1 MRILLCCLILS
12 FGWLDAGAQ
21 TIRQRSYSFLELA
34 PTARMGALGGVNVS
48 LADRDVNFFMSN
60 PALVGDTLSGWAS
73 AGYQFFL
80 ADIGQASAAYSH
92 TFNKIGQL
100 SLGVQH
106 LGYGKLTSYDASGQ
120 EIGEF
125 KSGETAVVISKAHQV
140 GAFRMGAN
148 FKLAFS
154 SIAGFRSSAAM
165 VDLGGV
171 FIHPKQ
177 NFTIGMVLRNLGIV
191 MSEYS
196 ASSTTSLPVDL
207 QLGMTF
213 KPEYMPMR
221 FSITAYSLLE
231 STATFDDPAVQNDP
245 PGTLDKVL
253 RRFTFATE
261 ILVGKNVTAIV
272 GYNFRTHQELKLDNG
287 GGGAGITL
295 GLSAK
300 VKTVEFVLSRSGYVA
315 GSAGYAFAV
324 MSNIEQLWKRKS

>member
-1 MRILLCCLILS
+1 MRLLFCCLILS
-12 FGWLDAGAQ
+12 FGWLSASAQ
-21 TIRQRSYSFLELA
+21 TMRQRSYSFLELA
-34 PTARMGALGGVNVS
+34 PTARIGALGGVNVS

-92 TFNKIGQL
+92 TFNKVGQL

-106 LGYGKLTSYDASGQ
+106 MGYGKLTGYDASGQ

-125 KSGETAVVISKAHQV
+125 KSGETAIVIGKSHQV

-148 FKLAFS
+148 LKFAFS
-154 SIAGFRSSAAM
+154 SIAGFRSSAVM

-177 NFTIGMVLRNLGIV
+177 HFTVGMVVRNLGVV

-196 ASSTTSLPVDL
+196 ASSATSLPVDL
-207 QLGMTF
+207 QLGATF

-221 FSITAYSLLE
+221 FSVTAYSLLE
-231 STATFDDPAVQNDP
+231 STATYDDPTLQNEP

-253 RRFTFATE
+253 RRFNFAAE
-261 ILVGKNVTAIV
+261 ILLGKNVTAMV
-272 GYNFRTHQELKLDNG
+272 GYNFRVHQELKLDNG
-287 GGGAGITL
+287 GADPVL
-295 GLSAK
+295 PSAC
-300 VKTVEFVLSRSGYVA
+300 R
-315 GSAGYAFAV
+315 
-324 MSNIEQLWKRKS
+324 RK